1 MSKVARKPV
10 LIPENIKFSVNENLI
25 NIEGPM
31 GKLSFV
37 KNDNIAVVI
46 EDGNAQVKTKN
57 SEFIPLSGTTRALIF
72 NMVHGVT
79 KGWTKK
85 LKMIGVGY
93 RAKADLKKEQERLN
107 EEMVKM
113 KMGWKYYVFFWQ
125 RDKARKQIAKI
136 AAINKQLEQEEAAKK
151 LEAKSA

>member
-37 KNDNIAVVI
+37 KNDNISVVI

-57 SEFIPLSGTTRALIF
+57 SEFIPLS
-72 NMVHGVT
+72 
-79 KGWTKK
+79 
-85 LKMIGVGY
+85 
-93 RAKADLKKEQERLN
+93 
-107 EEMVKM
+107 
-113 KMGWKYYVFFWQ
+113 
-125 RDKARKQIAKI
+125 
-136 AAINKQLEQEEAAKK
+136 
-151 LEAKSA
+151 